1 MILMSK
7 RGFSSDLFIWIFAA
21 VAGALL
27 FLFFILWAGRHADT
41 SSTVEDIEYLRTFE
55 QQLSSLSTTD
65 SLSKTLTFPRD
76 LTIHMDCASFF
87 TDKAQEATSLFL
99 FSPATLTEQSYTLL
113 GKPWHFPFYTDMLYY
128 LIPKDTKIILYY
140 EPQAASFATSLDV
153 PSSMPLVSLP
163 LSSYSAQR
171 LQQELKSYQSAT
183 LVFVGHAPNPTTL
196 LATLRSPSLN
206 VLEVDLARS
215 VVTFYPEQKE
225 YPYYGEAHLFGAF
238 FGPTQYACHTTR
250 LVARLHQLATLYQHK
265 TTLLQQKLGAG
276 SSCQSFYGQ
285 ATSLLRTLSTTTDAT
300 LLYSTTTSLQN
311 LNEDLESHD
320 CPTIY

>member
-1 MILMSK
+1 MILVSK
-7 RGFSSDLFIWIFAA
+7 RGVSSDLFIWIFAV

-55 QQLSSLSTTD
+55 QQLSSLGTTD

-76 LTIHMDCASFF
+76 LTVHMDCASFF
-87 TDKAQEATSLFL
+87 TDKAQESTSLFL
-99 FSPATLTEQSYTLL
+99 FSPAALTEQSYTLL

-128 LIPKDTKIILYY
+128 LIPKDTKIVLYY

-153 PSSMPLVSLP
+153 PASMPLVALP
-163 LSSYSAQR
+163 LASYSLQR
-171 LQQELKSYQSAT
+171 LQQELKGYQSAT
-183 LVFVGHAPNPTTL
+183 LVFVGHAPNPTAL
-196 LATLRSPSLN
+196 LQTLRSPPVTL
-206 VLEVDLARS
+206 VEVDITQHL
-215 VVTFYPEQKE
+215 VTFYPGQKD

-238 FGPTQYACHTTR
+238 FGPTQYGCHTTR
-250 LVARLHQLATLYQHK
+250 MLERLHQLAILYQQK

-276 SSCQSFYGQ
+276 SSCQSLLLQ
-285 ATSLLRTLSTTTDAT
+285 ATSFLRTLSTAT
-300 LLYSTTTSLQN
+300 ETPLLYSTTTSLQN

>member
-1 MILMSK
+1 MILVSK
-7 RGFSSDLFIWIFAA
+7 RGVSSDLFIWIFAA

-55 QQLSSLSTTD
+55 QQLSSLGTTD
-65 SLSKTLTFPRD
+65 SLSKTLTFPRE
-76 LTIHMDCASFF
+76 LTTHMDCASFF
-87 TDKAQEATSLFL
+87 TDKAQEPTSLFL

-128 LIPKDTKIILYY
+128 LIPKDTKIIIYY
-140 EPQAASFATSLDV
+140 EPQAASFVQALDI
-153 PSSMPLVSLP
+153 PASMPLVSLP
-163 LSSYSAQR
+163 LSSYSVQR
-171 LQQELKSYQSAT
+171 LQQELKGYQSAT
-183 LVFVGHAPNPTTL
+183 LVFIGHAPNPTTL
-196 LATLRSPSLN
+196 LATLRSPPIK
-206 VLEVDLARS
+206 VVEVDITQHLI
-215 VVTFYPEQKE
+215 TFYPEQKE

-250 LVARLHQLATLYQHK
+250 LAARLHQLATLYQQK

-276 SSCQSFYGQ
+276 SSCQSFYSQ
-285 ATSLLRTLSTTTDAT
+285 ATSFLRSLSTTTDPA
-300 LLYSTTTSLQN
+300 LLYSITTSLQN